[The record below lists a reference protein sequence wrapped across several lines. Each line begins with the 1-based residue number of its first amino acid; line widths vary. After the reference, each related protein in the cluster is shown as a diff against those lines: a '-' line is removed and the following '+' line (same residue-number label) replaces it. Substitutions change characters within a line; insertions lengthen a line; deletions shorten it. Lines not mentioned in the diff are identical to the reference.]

1 MSKYTKDIQFNANDE
16 GKLYASIQFDK
27 TVALL
32 SILEK
37 KSPLFLPFITT
48 TNTTNVPHKML
59 RMNSDV
65 LDIDDVIDSKNDL
78 LKFQYIQMI
87 KDGDEQGHM
96 MYLLSDT
103 GINSEE
109 RFENYKFKVKQEER
123 LKNMKIIQKKQDSKV
138 YAKLKDLDRI
148 DIKSIRDNVKRIIQ
162 RVDRLT

>member
-1 MSKYTKDIQFNANDE
+1 
-16 GKLYASIQFDK
+16 
-27 TVALL
+27 
-32 SILEK
+32 
-37 KSPLFLPFITT
+37 
-48 TNTTNVPHKML
+48 
-59 RMNSDV
+59 MNSDV
-65 LDIDDVIDSKNDL
+65 LDIDDMIDSKNDL

-87 KDGDEQGHM
+87 KEGDEQGHM

-138 YAKLKDLDRI
+138 YAKFKDLERI